1 MSADAPDIATAP
13 PILPGLSALAGRY
26 DALVCDVWGVVHN
39 GVEAYPAAVEA
50 LTRFRAGG
58 GAVVLVTNSPRRED
72 GVIEQLGLL
81 GVPRDAYDSAV
92 TSGELTFSRLVAHG
106 AKRVHQ
112 IGPPRDVVFYEG
124 TDIALV
130 APEDA
135 EIVVCSGIE
144 DEDEGQPEDYRERF
158 EAMVGRGL
166 TMLCANPDIVVERG
180 PRLLWCAGALAR
192 VYGDLGGKVELLG
205 KPHQPIYDEAKR
217 RIAALRP
224 EARVLAV
231 GDGLATDVRG
241 AVDHGI
247 DVLFVIGGIHGHEF
261 GGIETSD
268 PRLIAARLASEGLRA
283 TACVPMLRW
292 G

>member
-1 MSADAPDIATAP
+1 MTAAAPDTAAAP
-13 PILPGLSALAGRY
+13 PILAGLSPLAGRY

-39 GVEAYPAAVEA
+39 GVAAYPAAVDA
-50 LTRFRAGG
+50 LQRFRAGG

-72 GVIEQLGLL
+72 GVIEQLGQL
-81 GVPRDAYDSAV
+81 GVPRDAFDSVV

-124 TDIALV
+124 TDIDLV
-130 APEDA
+130 GPEDA

-144 DEDEGQPEDYRERF
+144 DEEEGRPEDYRERF
-158 EAMVGRGL
+158 ERMVARGL
-166 TMLCANPDIVVERG
+166 PMLCANPDIVVERG

-192 VYGDLGGKVELLG
+192 VYADLGGRVELLG

-217 RIAALRP
+217 RIAALKP
-224 EARVLAV
+224 AARVLAV

>member
-1 MSADAPDIATAP
+1 MTTAAPDIAAAP
-13 PILPGLSALAGRY
+13 PILAGLSPLAGRY

-39 GVEAYPAAVEA
+39 GVAAYPAAVEA
-50 LTRFRAGG
+50 LQRFRAGG

-72 GVIEQLGLL
+72 GVIEQLGQL
-81 GVPRDAYDSAV
+81 GVARDAYDSVV
-92 TSGELTFSRLVAHG
+92 TSGELTFSRLAAHG

-130 APEDA
+130 GPEEA

-144 DEDEGQPEDYRERF
+144 DEEEGRPEDYRGRF
-158 EAMVGRGL
+158 EQMVARGL
-166 TMLCANPDIVVERG
+166 PMLCANPDIVVERG

-192 VYGDLGGKVELLG
+192 VYADLGGKVELLG

-217 RIAALRP
+217 RIQALRP

-268 PRLIAARLASEGLRA
+268 PALIAARLASEGLRA